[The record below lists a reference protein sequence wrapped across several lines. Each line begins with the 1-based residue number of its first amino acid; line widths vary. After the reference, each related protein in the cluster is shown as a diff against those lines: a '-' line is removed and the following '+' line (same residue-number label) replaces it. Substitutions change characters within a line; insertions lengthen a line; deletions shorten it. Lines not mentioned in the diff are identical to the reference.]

1 MTIIVQSMVK
11 YRFRRL
17 ALRAILYRVEMWTA
31 LRGARMMELDEEN
44 GGWVPLDCV
53 LDGGPAARAA
63 IGLIVLANDTVIE
76 PEVRR
81 FLPLPGVEVYSSRIP
96 MAREVSPECLAAMA
110 GELPRAVELLMPE
123 HRLDVV
129 AFGCTSGSM
138 IIGPE
143 RIAGIVEKVRP
154 GVKVCNPVS
163 ASLAAFVTL
172 GVRRIG
178 LITPYSTEVNKRVES
193 FFVRE
198 GLDIA
203 ARASFHQDSDVSIAR
218 IREEDILR
226 AAIDIGRRNVEAVF
240 LSCTALR
247 CSGIIDA
254 VEATI
259 GKPVVA
265 SNQALAWDALR
276 KAGETQTVP
285 GAGRLWMH

>member
-1 MTIIVQSMVK
+1 
-11 YRFRRL
+11 
-17 ALRAILYRVEMWTA
+17 
-31 LRGARMMELDEEN
+31 
-44 GGWVPLDCV
+44 
-53 LDGGPAARAA
+53 
-63 IGLIVLANDTVIE
+63 
-76 PEVRR
+76 
-81 FLPLPGVEVYSSRIP
+81 
-96 MAREVSPECLAAMA
+96 MA

-143 RIAGIVEKVRP
+143 RITGIIEKVRP

-163 ASLAAFVTL
+163 ASLAAFATL

-178 LITPYSTEVNKRVES
+178 LITPYSTEVNKRVER
-193 FFVRE
+193 FLVRE

-203 ARASFHQDSDVSIAR
+203 ARASFHQDSDISIAC

-226 AAIDIGRRNVEAVF
+226 TEIDIGRRDVEAVF

-259 GKPVVA
+259 GKPVVT

>member
-1 MTIIVQSMVK
+1 
-11 YRFRRL
+11 
-17 ALRAILYRVEMWTA
+17 
-31 LRGARMMELDEEN
+31 MMDLDEEN
-44 GGWVPLDCV
+44 GGWVPLDSV

-96 MAREVSPECLAAMA
+96 MARDVSPECLAAMA
-110 GELPRAVELLMPE
+110 GELPRAVELLIPE

-163 ASLAAFVTL
+163 ASLAAFATL

-178 LITPYSTEVNKRVES
+178 LITPYSTEVNKRVER
-193 FFVRE
+193 FFVSP
-198 GLDIA
+198 LV
-203 ARASFHQDSDVSIAR
+203 RASFRTATFPSPAFARRTYCEPQSISAGGTWKLCSSPAR
-218 IREEDILR
+218 RC
-226 AAIDIGRRNVEAVF
+226 AAPASSTRWKRR
-240 LSCTALR
+240 S
-247 CSGIIDA
+247 
-254 VEATI
+254 
-259 GKPVVA
+259 A
-265 SNQALAWDALR
+265 SRW
-276 KAGETQTVP
+276 
-285 GAGRLWMH
+285 

>member
-1 MTIIVQSMVK
+1 M
-11 YRFRRL
+11 L
-17 ALRAILYRVEMWTA
+17 EMG
-31 LRGARMMELDEEN
+31 RDSR
-44 GGWVPLDCV
+44 GWVPLDCI

-63 IGLIVLANDTVIE
+63 IGLVVLANDTVIE

-96 MAREVSPECLAAMA
+96 MARDVSPESLAAMA
-110 GELPRAVELLMPE
+110 DALPRAVELLLPE
-123 HRLDVV
+123 DRLDVV

-138 IIGPE
+138 VIGPE
-143 RIAGIVEKVRP
+143 RIADIVETVRP

-163 ASLAAFVTL
+163 ASLAAFGAL
-172 GVRRIG
+172 GVSRIG
-178 LITPYSTEVNKRVES
+178 LVTPYSTEVNKRVER
-193 FFVRE
+193 FFAAN

-226 AAIDIGRRNVEAVF
+226 SAVEIGRLDVEAVF

-254 VEATI
+254 VEAAI
-259 GKPVVA
+259 GKPVVT

-276 KAGETQTVP
+276 KAGEKQTVP
-285 GAGRLWMH
+285 GAGRLWMQ

>member
-1 MTIIVQSMVK
+1 MTE
-11 YRFRRL
+11 
-17 ALRAILYRVEMWTA
+17 RAK
-31 LRGARMMELDEEN
+31 EN
-44 GGWVPLDCV
+44 GGWVALDCV

-96 MAREVSPECLAAMA
+96 MARDVSPECLAAMA

-143 RIAGIVEKVRP
+143 RITGIIEKVRP

-163 ASLAAFVTL
+163 ASLAAFATL

-178 LITPYSTEVNKRVES
+178 LSPPTAPGEQARRALLGARGARYRRSCELPSGQRHFHRLHS
-193 FFVRE
+193 R
-198 GLDIA
+198 GGHIA
-203 ARASFHQDSDVSIAR
+203 N
-218 IREEDILR
+218 
-226 AAIDIGRRNVEAVF
+226 RN
-240 LSCTALR
+240 R
-247 CSGIIDA
+247 YR
-254 VEATI
+254 
-259 GKPVVA
+259 
-265 SNQALAWDALR
+265 Q
-276 KAGETQTVP
+276 
-285 GAGRLWMH
+285 AGRGSCVPLLHSAALLRHHRRGGSDDRQAGGDE